1 MALLYLPLVVAI
13 LLVTLLVVAPA
24 MPAVDRRVTR
34 LAFSL
39 FGGRTLESD
48 TDRERSLRSAGLG
61 TPYRVYATKT
71 YLLTVVAALCGSVF
85 GIYLGALV
93 IEVLDVETITAPVAG
108 SIFRPLPDWLRTFS
122 VKYFVVLLL
131 ASVAF
136 GSSGAAIAY
145 LVRWKVPA
153 VRANTRRRQI
163 DAGMPRTIAFVYA
176 LSRGGMSFPDVM
188 RALSRNRGVFGTTAD
203 EIAVGVRNIDLFN
216 DDLVTAMQDVSRR
229 SPSEQFQKFTE
240 NLVSVLQSGGSLARF
255 LRDEYERYQEEAE
268 DQQQEILDLLAATAE
283 IYVTVVVAGML
294 FLITILLVIGLTAGG
309 MLPAVQLLT
318 YLVLPATN
326 VLFVA
331 YLSDITQPL
340 RTSRDNRTDIDQ
352 EVVAPRKTP
361 DTRTT
366 ATDGGESGEAGRPS
380 SERRPDGRRTANG
393 ERLRAYRGVHG
404 IIETVSNPLRSLTAR
419 PGLLFYVTVPIAVAF
434 FVSQLPAVF
443 AAGRF
448 DLRLFDDVLV
458 QSVLFV
464 LGTFAIAHELSAR
477 RLDRLEKTVPDLLDR
492 LASVN
497 EAGVAVVTSFE
508 RVRRSDLGALG
519 PEVDRIWRD
528 VQWGATVEE
537 ALGRFERRVDT
548 PAVTRAVTLIT
559 NAMRAS
565 NEIGPVLRIAADQ
578 ARADRRLKR
587 RRQQEMFTYLLI
599 IYVAFFVFLVVIG
612 AIDYVLIPSLPDTG
626 AVNNSGT
633 IPAPSIISIGDV
645 DVEGYRLTFFHAGLI
660 QAGMSGL
667 VGGQMSGGSVRD
679 GAKHAA
685 IMLTVAYVGFLL
697 LGGSA
702 FIENALLLAPF

>member
-1 MALLYLPLVVAI
+1 MVLVYLPLLLAA
-13 LLVTLLVVAPA
+13 LLVALVVVAPTA
-24 MPAVDRRVTR
+24 PALDRRLTHV
-34 LAFSL
+34 AFRL
-39 FGGRTLESD
+39 FGGRIIEQDSS
-48 TDRERSLRSAGLG
+48 RERSLRSAGLG

-71 YLLTVVAALCGSVF
+71 YLFTAIGAVSGAIL

-93 IEVLDVETITAPVAG
+93 IDVLNVERITSPIAG
-108 SIFRPLPDWLRTFS
+108 NIFRPLPDWLLSFS
-122 VKYFVVLLL
+122 AKYFAVLFI
-131 ASVAF
+131 ASLVFGAF
-136 GSSGAAIAY
+136 GATIAY

-153 VRANTRRRQI
+153 VRANTRSRQI

-176 LSRGGMSFPDVM
+176 LSRGGMAFPDVM
-188 RALSRNRGVFGTTAD
+188 RALARNRGVFGTTAD
-203 EIAVGVRNIDLFN
+203 EISVGVRNIDLFN
-216 DDLVTAMQDVSRR
+216 DDLISAMQDISRR

-240 NLVSVLQSGGSLARF
+240 NLVSVLQSGGSVARF

-268 DQQQEILDLLAATAE
+268 EQQQEILDLLSATAE
-283 IYVTVVVAGML
+283 IYVTTVVAGML

-340 RTSRDNRTDIDQ
+340 RASRTNRTNIEQ
-352 EVVAPRKTP
+352 EVVTPREAP
-361 DTRTT
+361 DTRVT
-366 ATDGGESGEAGRPS
+366 ATDGGHSADR
-380 SERRPDGRRTANG
+380 
-393 ERLRAYRGVHG
+393 ERLQAYRSVHG
-404 IIETVSNPLRSLTAR
+404 IIDTISNPLRSLTAR
-419 PGLLFYVTVPIAVAF
+419 PELVLYVTVPVALGF
-434 FVSQLPAVF
+434 FLIQLPAVF
-443 AAGRF
+443 VEGVF
-448 DLRLFDDVLV
+448 DLRRFDDVLV
-458 QSVLFV
+458 QSVLLV
-464 LGTFAIAHELSAR
+464 LGTFAIAHELSTR
-477 RLDRLEKTVPDLLDR
+477 RLDRLEGAVPDLLDR

-497 EAGVAVVTSFE
+497 EAGVAAVTSFD

-519 PEVDRIWRD
+519 PEVQRIWRD
-528 VQWGATVEE
+528 IQWGATVEE
-537 ALGRFERRVDT
+537 ALGRFERRVET
-548 PAVTRAVTLIT
+548 PAVTRVVTLIT

-612 AIDYVLIPSLPDTG
+612 AIDYVLIPSLPDTSSLNG
-626 AVNNSGT
+626 AGSLAG
-633 IPAPSIISIGDV
+633 PGIISLGDV

-660 QAGMSGL
+660 QAAMSGL
-667 VGGQMSGGSVRD
+667 VGGQMSGGSIRH

-697 LGGSA
+697 LGGSGLA
-702 FIENALLLAPF
+702 ENALFLAPF